1 MARLPRH
8 VVIDGFL
15 PVELHDAVLAKTLGQ
30 EKAFKRSTM
39 REDGA
44 DVHGEARK
52 SWVNEAELGEL
63 EAPFEE
69 AVRAALPAIFGGL
82 GIQPFEPAKIELEVS
97 AHRDGDFYRPHVDT
111 FHSEDRAGRK
121 TDRVVTAGH
130 DAPIEPQTLLY
141 YHRCGLIAES
151 ALRPFDA
158 RRDGSLLGEGSGA
171 LVLESEASALARGA
185 RPLGEYLGGGDASEG
200 EGLLTLREDG
210 GRGRGSSN
218 GSR

>member
-121 TDRVVTAGH
+121 TDRVVTAVYYFHAHPRAFTGGEFRIH
-130 DAPIEPQTLLY
+130 PFGGWGEPVTLEAEDNRLLAIPAFALHEVRPIACDNGEFRSSRFAVNAWV
-141 YHRCGLIAES
+141 HR
-151 ALRPFDA
+151 
-158 RRDGSLLGEGSGA
+158 
-171 LVLESEASALARGA
+171 A
-185 RPLGEYLGGGDASEG
+185 RPPAQ
-200 EGLLTLREDG
+200 
-210 GRGRGSSN
+210 
-218 GSR
+218 